1 MKWGKVKV
9 TADRDQRLARIN
21 DHDLYTL
28 AETEIMNAGHSLSMF
43 RQGRSEDHLDTALG
57 HLAISTTA
65 CLEIKDRGL

>member
-28 AETEIMNAGHSLSMF
+28 AETEMV
-43 RQGRSEDHLDTALG
+43 
-57 HLAISTTA
+57 
-65 CLEIKDRGL
+65 